1 MIFWQLWAWEYKY
14 LIFYQHQIS
23 PSTSLKFFDIWTWVI
38 FCPPKSNSILNNEQ
52 IHSRASAHLMCC
64 PRGYVGIR
72 TAGNSAESV
81 SRFGE
86 TWFCQ
91 IWQRWSAY
99 WCEWQYVWV
108 HLKIRVFFDRL
119 EILVFLTVVSATFGC
134 WLLDLI
140 KQSFMQSCQKV
151 LLGPPDPQSS
161 APAPFQ
167 KQLWTCEIEFLSLG
181 CWVKEWL
188 TIYYGTQSTGKNQP
202 WNQTLW
208 SWPLFLT
215 FLIIRCFNLS
225 CCVRSQFWKF

>member
-1 MIFWQLWAWEYKY
+1 MAREAILVQPPPPLPCLTKILAEKNPLSECLLRGNSSLQVLNYSNFITILVRIQHLLHEFKSCSNLFHFKEKNWFVVFFSQNFLFSFLGPKIFWQLWAWEYKY

-99 WCEWQYVWV
+99 
-108 HLKIRVFFDRL
+108 
-119 EILVFLTVVSATFGC
+119 
-134 WLLDLI
+134 
-140 KQSFMQSCQKV
+140 
-151 LLGPPDPQSS
+151 
-161 APAPFQ
+161 
-167 KQLWTCEIEFLSLG
+167 
-181 CWVKEWL
+181 
-188 TIYYGTQSTGKNQP
+188 
-202 WNQTLW
+202 
-208 SWPLFLT
+208 
-215 FLIIRCFNLS
+215 
-225 CCVRSQFWKF
+225 